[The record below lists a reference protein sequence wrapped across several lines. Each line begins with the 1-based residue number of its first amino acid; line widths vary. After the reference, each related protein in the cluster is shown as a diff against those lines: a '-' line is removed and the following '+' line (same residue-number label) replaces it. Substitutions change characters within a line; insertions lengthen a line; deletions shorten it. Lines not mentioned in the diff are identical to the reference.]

1 MVLDEKYYYTLHVT
15 PEKGWSYASF
25 ESNIPVFDLSQ
36 GKQDNLDVLL
46 HILNVFQPREF
57 SMTFFTKNSENP
69 SFKKLL
75 RIDESL
81 SEYITL
87 DKIVYDLDDYHL
99 FYMKL
104 QKKI

>member
-1 MVLDEKYYYTLHVT
+1 MILAEKYYYTLHVT

-25 ESNIPVFDLSQ
+25 ESNIPVFDISQ

-57 SMTFFTKNSENP
+57 SMTFFTKNYQNQ
-69 SFKKLL
+69 SFQKLL
-75 RIDESL
+75 SINESL
-81 SEYITL
+81 PDYIKL